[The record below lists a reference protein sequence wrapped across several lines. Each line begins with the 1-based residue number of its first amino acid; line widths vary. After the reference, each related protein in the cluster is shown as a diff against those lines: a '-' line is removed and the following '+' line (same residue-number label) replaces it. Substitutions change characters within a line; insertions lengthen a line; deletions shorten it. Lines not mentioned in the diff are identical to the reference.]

1 MDPID
6 NEPKKGLSLDQLCKL
21 CLLFL
26 LGVQMTGADVA
37 LM

>member
-1 MDPID
+1 MP
-6 NEPKKGLSLDQLCKL
+6 EESGRSLGGLSLDQLCKI

-37 LM
+37 LL